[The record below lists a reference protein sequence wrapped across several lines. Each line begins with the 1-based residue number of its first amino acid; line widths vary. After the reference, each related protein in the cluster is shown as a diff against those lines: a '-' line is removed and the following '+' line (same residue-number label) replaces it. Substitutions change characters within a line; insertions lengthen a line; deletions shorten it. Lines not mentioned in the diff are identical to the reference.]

1 MLLLFLVRLEFLM
14 PIMLL
19 HLLDSLPVLA
29 TGGPQIASC
38 CGIQLVTLRT
48 FSATELDGLVVVLI
62 VLLHDHFVVAII
74 VKILIVY
81 QPLLNCLLQWRVLQV
96 INDTSMKWPMADTR
110 KWLLFF
116 ELFLNILVI
125 KLDFWTSLSHSILR
139 AGAMHVIVVFILIVI
154 AIIKR

>member
-29 TGGPQIASC
+29 TSGPQIASC
-38 CGIQLVTLRT
+38 CGIQLVTLCT

-62 VLLHDHFVVAII
+62 VLLHDHFVVAIV

-110 KWLLFF
+110 KWLQFF
-116 ELFLNILVI
+116 ELLLYIFVI
-125 KLDFWTSLSHSILR
+125 ELDFRTSLSHSILR
-139 AGAMHVIVVFILIVI
+139 AGAMHVIVFILIVI